1 LVEGPYLFD
10 TSTAIWALAEPELLS
25 VTARKALRAG
35 PCVISVVTYW
45 EVVIKSQ
52 KGLLKI
58 ADPVNWWKR
67 ASDFLGGS
75 ILSIRS
81 AHITALAGIADF
93 HKDPFDRMLIAQA
106 AAEGLT
112 LVTNDAQIARY
123 SIKTVW

>member
-1 LVEGPYLFD
+1 MGDGPYLLD
-10 TSTAIWALAEPELLS
+10 TSTVIWALADPELLS
-25 VTARKALRAG
+25 ATARKALRAG
-35 PCVISVVTYW
+35 PRVMSVVTYW

-67 ASDFLGGS
+67 ACELLGGS

-81 AHITALAGIADF
+81 AHIIALAGIPEF
-93 HKDPFDRMLIAQA
+93 HKDPFDRMLVAQS

-112 LVTNDAQIARY
+112 LVTSDAQIRRY
-123 SIKTVW
+123 SVKTVW

>member
-1 LVEGPYLFD
+1 MVEGPYLLD
-10 TSTAIWALAEPELLS
+10 TSVIIWALADPERLS
-25 VTARKALRAG
+25 AAARQALRAG
-35 PCVISVVTYW
+35 PRVLSVACYW

-58 ADPVNWWKR
+58 SDPVNWWKR
-67 ASDFLGGS
+67 AGELLGGS

-81 AHITALAGIADF
+81 AHISALAAIPDL

-112 LVTNDAQIARY
+112 LVTSDEQIRRY
-123 SIKTVW
+123 SVKTLW

>member
-1 LVEGPYLFD
+1 MVASPYLLD
-10 TSTAIWALAEPELLS
+10 TSTVIWALADPGLLS
-25 VTARKALRAG
+25 APARKALRAG
-35 PCVISVVTYW
+35 PRVMSVVTYW

-67 ASDFLGGS
+67 AGDLLGGA

-81 AHITALAGIADF
+81 AHITALAGMPDF

-112 LVTNDAQIARY
+112 LVTNDVQIQRY
-123 SIKTVW
+123 SIKMLW

>member
-1 LVEGPYLFD
+1 MVEGPYLLD
-10 TSTAIWALAEPELLS
+10 TSTVIWALADPELLS
-25 VTARKALRAG
+25 APARKSLRAG
-35 PCVISVVTYW
+35 PRVMSVVTYW

-67 ASDFLGGS
+67 AGDLLGGT

-81 AHITALAGIADF
+81 AHITALAGMPDF

-112 LVTNDAQIARY
+112 LVTNDVQIQRY
-123 SIKTVW
+123 SIKTLW

>member
-1 LVEGPYLFD
+1 M
-10 TSTAIWALAEPELLS
+10 IWALADPEILS
-25 VTARKALRAG
+25 APARKALRAG
-35 PCVISVVTYW
+35 PRVMSVVTYW

-67 ASDFLGGS
+67 AGDLLGGT

-81 AHITALAGIADF
+81 AHITALAGIPDF

-112 LVTNDAQIARY
+112 LVTNDVQIRRY

>member
-1 LVEGPYLFD
+1 MVEGPYLLD
-10 TSTAIWALAEPELLS
+10 SSTVIWALADPELLS
-25 VTARKALRAG
+25 ATARKALRAG
-35 PCVISVVTYW
+35 PRVMSVVTYW

-67 ASDFLGGS
+67 ARELLGGS

-81 AHITALAGIADF
+81 AHISALAGIPDF
-93 HKDPFDRMLIAQA
+93 HKDPFDHMLIAQA

-112 LVTNDAQIARY
+112 LVTSDKQIHRY
-123 SIKTVW
+123 SVKTVW

>member
-1 LVEGPYLFD
+1 MVEGPYLLD
-10 TSTAIWALAEPELLS
+10 TSTVIWALADPDLLS
-25 VTARKALRAG
+25 ATARRALRAG
-35 PCVISVVTYW
+35 PRVISVVTYW

-67 ASDFLGGS
+67 ACELLGGS

-81 AHITALAGIADF
+81 AHFTALAGMPDF
-93 HKDPFDRMLIAQA
+93 HKDPFDRMLISQA

-112 LVTNDAQIARY
+112 LVTSDVQIQRY
-123 SIKTVW
+123 SVKRVW

>member
-1 LVEGPYLFD
+1 LVDGPYLLD
-10 TSTAIWALAEPELLS
+10 TSTVIWALADPELLS
-25 VTARKALRAG
+25 ATARKALRAG
-35 PCVISVVTYW
+35 PRVMSVVTYW

-67 ASDFLGGS
+67 ACELLGGS

-81 AHITALAGIADF
+81 AHIIALAGIPEF
-93 HKDPFDRMLIAQA
+93 HKDPFDRMLVAQS

-112 LVTNDAQIARY
+112 LVTSDAQIRRY
-123 SIKTVW
+123 SVKTVW